1 MKTADET
8 NRNLQILAIV
18 TAIFLPATLVTG
30 IFGMNVMDLP
40 LTQNPHGFFWSMVIL
55 TGSSA
60 LVFWFLK
67 RSGILDR

>member
-1 MKTADET
+1 
-8 NRNLQILAIV
+8 LL
-18 TAIFLPATLVTG
+18 TG

-40 LTQNPHGFFWSMVIL
+40 LTQNPHSFFWSMVIL

-67 RSGILDR
+67 QSGILDR